1 VKLDTLEYMIIFL
14 ALGFGIATSL
24 SAYTARKHRTDAQA
38 YVRDSVDLTDQ
49 EKKSWK
55 DLINSW
61 N

>member
-1 VKLDTLEYMIIFL
+1 MIIFL

-49 EKKSWK
+49 EKASWK
-55 DLINSW
+55 DLINSL